1 MTWCT
6 DVSVIPEHGMSISGS
21 AWDSRLRPAP
31 IWIDQTDQ
39 TLPRYCS
46 KKALAAKCL
55 TFIHLFMEKVYIST
69 KIQATCFEEFLS
81 TFTQDHHMI
90 SSSSLNYVFMSNLVT
105 WWIQIDFMLHIIP
118 CIRPEGKLK
127 SVRAAKIRLGTADGR
142 LNWHLIY
149 LHNWRWITFK
159 SQEDKLELQQCM
171 LKCSLW
177 NRARFLTSFER
188 LNDKKRLLK

>member
-46 KKALAAKCL
+46 KKALAARYL
-55 TFIHLFMEKVYIST
+55 TFIHLFMEKVYICT
-69 KIQATCFEEFLS
+69 KLQATCFEEFFVNILS
-81 TFTQDHHMI
+81 RPSHDILQ
-90 SSSSLNYVFMSNLVT
+90 SPNYVFMSNLVT

-149 LHNWRWITFK
+149 LHNRRWITFK
-159 SQEDKLELQQCM
+159 SQKDKLESHQTMQCGRYVLQFPTHRNKAWFGA
-171 LKCSLW
+171 LK
-177 NRARFLTSFER
+177 
-188 LNDKKRLLK
+188 K

>member
-21 AWDSRLRPAP
+21 AWDSRLRPAAP

-46 KKALAAKCL
+46 KKALAARYL
-55 TFIHLFMEKVYIST
+55 TFIHSFIEKVYICTDFLILVIYFLFFST
-69 KIQATCFEEFLS
+69 KLQATCFEEFFVNILS
-81 TFTQDHHMI
+81 RLSHDILQ
-90 SSSSLNYVFMSNLVT
+90 SPNYVFMSNLVT

-142 LNWHLIY
+142 LNWH
-149 LHNWRWITFK
+149 NRRWITFR
-159 SQEDKLELQQCM
+159 SQEDKLELHQT
-171 LKCSLW
+171 L
-177 NRARFLTSFER
+177 
-188 LNDKKRLLK
+188 

>member
-31 IWIDQTDQ
+31 FELIRRTKPCQDTAVKRHLPQDIWLLFI
-39 TLPRYCS
+39 
-46 KKALAAKCL
+46 CL
-55 TFIHLFMEKVYIST
+55 WKKVYICT
-69 KIQATCFEEFLS
+69 KLQATCFEEFFVNILS
-81 TFTQDHHMI
+81 RPSHDILQ
-90 SSSSLNYVFMSNLVT
+90 SPNYVFMSNLVT

-149 LHNWRWITFK
+149 LHNRRWITFR
-159 SQEDKLELQQCM
+159 SQEEL
-171 LKCSLW
+171 LGYL
-177 NRARFLTSFER
+177 FTSDGLDRQVDHRIYR
-188 LNDKKRLLK
+188 LIRVPSTHRLSW

>member
-21 AWDSRLRPAP
+21 AWDSRLRPAAP

-46 KKALAAKCL
+46 KKALAARYL
-55 TFIHLFMEKVYIST
+55 TFIHSFIEKVYICTDFLILVIYFLFLVQNSRQHVS
-69 KIQATCFEEFLS
+69 KNFLS
-81 TFTQDHHMI
+81 TFSQDHLQ
-90 SSSSLNYVFMSNLVT
+90 SPPNYVFMSNLVT

-142 LNWHLIY
+142 LNWHLI
-149 LHNWRWITFK
+149 IFT
-159 SQEDKLELQQCM
+159 
-171 LKCSLW
+171 
-177 NRARFLTSFER
+177 
-188 LNDKKRLLK
+188 